1 MNKRSIALIV
11 ASLVA
16 SLVATSSAQ
25 AKVNVFA
32 CEPEWGALTTAIA
45 GDQADVTVAT
55 TALQDA
61 HQIQARPS
69 LIAGVRKAQLV
80 FCSGAE
86 LETGWLPLLIR
97 QAGNDSIQE
106 GQPGNLMAASYVK
119 KLEVPKVLDRSQ
131 GDIHAEGNP
140 HIITDPRNLRVVA
153 RVLTD
158 RLKLLDPANAARYEA
173 GFVSFDQQLSARI
186 GAWEKEAA
194 PLRGAPIVIQH
205 NVWAYMTSWL
215 GLEVVAALEPKPGV
229 PPTTSHL
236 AGVLNKLESTP
247 AKAIVVAAYED
258 PKAAQ
263 WLAGKTGLP
272 VITLPLTVGG
282 NKQAEDLFGLYDTT
296 IAQLLKGIK

>member
-1 MNKRSIALIV
+1 MKKECIALIL
-11 ASLVA
+11 AGLFA
-16 SLVATSSAQ
+16 AGSAH
-25 AKVNVFA
+25 ARVNVFA
-32 CEPEWGALTTAIA
+32 CEPEWGALTSAIA
-45 GDQADVTVAT
+45 GDQAEILVAT

-97 QAGNDSIQE
+97 QAGNDRIQE
-106 GQPGNLMAASYVK
+106 GQPGNLMASSYVK

-158 RLKLLDPANAARYEA
+158 RLKLIDAANAARYEA
-173 GFVSFDQQLSARI
+173 GFASFDQQLSARI
-186 GAWEKEAA
+186 VAWEKEAA

-205 NVWAYMTSWL
+205 NVWAYMTGWL
-215 GLEVVAALEPKPGV
+215 GLDVVAALEPKPGV

-236 AGVLNKLESTP
+236 AGVLNKLEGTP

-282 NKQAEDLFGLYDTT
+282 NQQAGDLFALYDTT
-296 IAQLLKGIK
+296 ITQLLKGVK

>member
-1 MNKRSIALIV
+1 MKTRSIALCL
-11 ASLVA
+11 AWLVA
-16 SLVATSSAQ
+16 ASTAQ

-45 GDQADVTVAT
+45 GDQADVIVAT

-97 QAGNDSIQE
+97 QAGNDGIQE

-119 KLEVPKVLDRSQ
+119 TLDVPKVLDRSQ
-131 GDIHAEGNP
+131 GDLHAEGNP
-140 HIITDPRNLRVVA
+140 HIITDPRNLRIVA

-158 RLKLLDPANAARYEA
+158 RLKLLDTPDAARYEA
-173 GFVSFDQQLSARI
+173 SFVTFDQQLAARI
-186 GAWEKEAA
+186 EAWQKEAA

-205 NVWAYMTSWL
+205 NVWAYLTNWL
-215 GLEVVAALEPKPGV
+215 GLKVVAALEPKPGV

-236 AGVLNKLESTP
+236 AGVLTKLAATP

-272 VITLPLTVGG
+272 VITLPYTVGG
-282 NKQAEDLFGLYDTT
+282 NKAAEDLFGLYDTT
-296 IAQLLKGIK
+296 IAQLLQGIK

>member
-1 MNKRSIALIV
+1 MNKRSIATLLTCLIA
-11 ASLVA
+11 ASTA
-16 SLVATSSAQ
+16 RAG
-25 AKVNVFA
+25 VNVFA

-45 GDQADVTVAT
+45 GDQANVTVAT

-97 QAGNDSIQE
+97 QAGNDGIQE

-119 KLEVPKVLDRSQ
+119 TLDVPKVLDRSQ
-131 GDIHAEGNP
+131 GDLHAEGNP
-140 HIITDPRNLRVVA
+140 HIITDPRNLRIVA

-158 RLKLLDPANAARYEA
+158 RLKLLDTPDAARYEA
-173 GFVSFDQQLSARI
+173 SFVTFDQQLAARI
-186 GAWEKEAA
+186 EAWQKEAA

-205 NVWAYMTSWL
+205 NVWAYLTNWL
-215 GLEVVAALEPKPGV
+215 GLKVVAALEPKPGV

-236 AGVLNKLESTP
+236 AGVLTKLAATP

-272 VITLPLTVGG
+272 VITLPYTVGG

-296 IAQLLKGIK
+296 IAQLLKGTE

>member
-1 MNKRSIALIV
+1 MNTRSIALIV
-11 ASLVA
+11 AGLVA
-16 SLVATSSAQ
+16 ASSAQ
-25 AKVNVFA
+25 ARVNVFA

-45 GDQADVTVAT
+45 GDQADVIVAT

-140 HIITDPRNLRVVA
+140 HIITDPRNLQVVA

-158 RLKLLDPANAARYEA
+158 RLKLLDRANAARYEA
-173 GFVSFDQQLSARI
+173 SFVTFDQQLAARI
-186 GAWEKEAA
+186 EAWQKEAA
-194 PLRGAPIVIQH
+194 LLRGAPIVIQH
-205 NVWAYMTSWL
+205 NVWAYLTNWL
-215 GLEVVAALEPKPGV
+215 RLDVVAALEPKPGV
-229 PPTTSHL
+229 PPTSSHL
-236 AGVLNKLESTP
+236 AGVLNKLETTP

-272 VITLPLTVGG
+272 VITLPYTVGG
-282 NKQAEDLFGLYDTT
+282 NQQAGDLFGLYDTT
-296 IAQLLKGIK
+296 ITQLLQGIR

>member
-1 MNKRSIALIV
+1 MKTRSIALCL
-11 ASLVA
+11 AWLVA
-16 SLVATSSAQ
+16 ASTAQ

-45 GDQADVTVAT
+45 GDQANVTVAT

-97 QAGNDSIQE
+97 QAGNDGIQE

-119 KLEVPKVLDRSQ
+119 TLDVPKVLDRSQ
-131 GDIHAEGNP
+131 GDLHAEGNP
-140 HIITDPRNLRVVA
+140 HIITDPRNLRIVA

-158 RLKLLDPANAARYEA
+158 RLKLLDTPDAARYEA
-173 GFVSFDQQLSARI
+173 SFVTFDQQLAARI
-186 GAWEKEAA
+186 EAWQKEAA

-205 NVWAYMTSWL
+205 NVWAYLTNWL
-215 GLEVVAALEPKPGV
+215 GLKVVAALEPKPGV

-236 AGVLNKLESTP
+236 AGVLTKLAATP

-272 VITLPLTVGG
+272 VITLPYTVGG
-282 NKQAEDLFGLYDTT
+282 NKEAEDLFGLYDTT
-296 IAQLLKGIK
+296 IAQLLQGIK

>member
-1 MNKRSIALIV
+1 MKTRSIALCL
-11 ASLVA
+11 AWLVA
-16 SLVATSSAQ
+16 ASTAQ

-45 GDQADVTVAT
+45 GDQANVTVAT

-97 QAGNDSIQE
+97 QAGNDGIQE

-119 KLEVPKVLDRSQ
+119 TLDVPKVLDRSQ
-131 GDIHAEGNP
+131 GDLHAEGNP
-140 HIITDPRNLRVVA
+140 HIITDPRNLRIVA

-158 RLKLLDPANAARYEA
+158 RLKLLDTPDAARYEA
-173 GFVSFDQQLSARI
+173 SFVTFDQQLAARI
-186 GAWEKEAA
+186 EAWQKEAA

-205 NVWAYMTSWL
+205 NVWAYLTNWL
-215 GLEVVAALEPKPGV
+215 GLKVVAALEPKPGV

-236 AGVLNKLESTP
+236 AGVLTKLAATP

-272 VITLPLTVGG
+272 VITLPYTVGG
-282 NKQAEDLFGLYDTT
+282 NKAAEDLFGLYDTT
-296 IAQLLKGIK
+296 IAQLLQGIK

>member
-1 MNKRSIALIV
+1 MNMRSIAILLTG
-11 ASLVA
+11 LVA
-16 SLVATSSAQ
+16 ASTAQ

-45 GDQADVTVAT
+45 GEQANLTVAT
-55 TALQDA
+55 TALQDV

-69 LIAGVRKAQLV
+69 LIAGVRKAQLLI
-80 FCSGAE
+80 CSGSG
-86 LETGWLPLLIR
+86 LEAGWLPLLIR
-97 QAGNDSIQE
+97 QAGNDSVQE

-119 KLEVPKVLDRSQ
+119 ALDVPKVLDRSQ
-131 GDIHAEGNP
+131 GDLHAEGNP

-158 RLKLLDPANAARYEA
+158 RLKLLDQPNAARYEA
-173 GFVSFDQQLSARI
+173 SFVAFDQQLATRI
-186 GAWEKEAA
+186 EAWQKAAA

-205 NVWAYMTSWL
+205 NVWAYLTNWL
-215 GLEVVAALEPKPGV
+215 ELDVVAALEPKPGV
-229 PPTTSHL
+229 PPTSSHL
-236 AGVLNKLESTP
+236 AGVLTKLETTP
-247 AKAIVVAAYED
+247 ARAILVAAYED

-272 VITLPLTVGG
+272 VITLPYTVGG

-296 IAQLLKGIK
+296 IAQLLQGIQ

>member
-1 MNKRSIALIV
+1 MKTRSIALCL
-11 ASLVA
+11 AWLVA
-16 SLVATSSAQ
+16 ASTAQ

-45 GDQADVTVAT
+45 GDQANVTVAT

-97 QAGNDSIQE
+97 QAGNDGIQE

-119 KLEVPKVLDRSQ
+119 TLDVPKVLDRSQ
-131 GDIHAEGNP
+131 GDLHAEGNP
-140 HIITDPRNLRVVA
+140 HIITDPRNLRIVA

-158 RLKLLDPANAARYEA
+158 RLKLLDTPDAARYEA
-173 GFVSFDQQLSARI
+173 SFVTFDQQLAARI
-186 GAWEKEAA
+186 EAWQKEAA

-205 NVWAYMTSWL
+205 NVWAYLTNWL
-215 GLEVVAALEPKPGV
+215 GLKVVAALEPKPGV
-229 PPTTSHL
+229 PPTSSHL
-236 AGVLNKLESTP
+236 AGVLTKLAATP

-272 VITLPLTVGG
+272 VITLPYTVGG
-282 NKQAEDLFGLYDTT
+282 NKAAEDLFGLYDTT
-296 IAQLLKGIK
+296 IAQLLQGIK